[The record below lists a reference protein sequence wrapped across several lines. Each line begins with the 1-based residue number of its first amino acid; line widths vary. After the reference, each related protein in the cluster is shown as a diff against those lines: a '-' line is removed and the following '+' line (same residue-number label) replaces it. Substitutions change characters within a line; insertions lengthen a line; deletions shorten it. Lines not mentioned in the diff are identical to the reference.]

1 MYVVIIV
8 SLYTSIFIIRFVF
21 GPVWGKGG
29 WEKGGGWKE
38 RARERER
45 EREEEERHTVPRC
58 IHHCCYYQVLSV
70 GPSPASR
77 WCTCSGIIIMYII
90 IMYIIIIFM
99 CIIFVFTYVIAV
111 IIEFVSFCYVCVHH
125 VLDCLYTA
133 HSIEF
138 SLYTPCSILFV
149 FVSYTSFYIVCIHFI
164 LYCCVLVAFNSP
176 HVRQTVGPFHS
187 RS

>member
-1 MYVVIIV
+1 MLSAFPCIPV
-8 SLYTSIFIIRFVF
+8 SLLSGLSLGRCEGRV
-21 GPVWGKGG
+21 GERRGGVGKR
-29 WEKGGGWKE
+29 E
-38 RARERER
+38 RERER

-133 HSIEF
+133 HAVCWSQSTARMCDKPWGPSTLAVTEH
-138 SLYTPCSILFV
+138 IL
-149 FVSYTSFYIVCIHFI
+149 
-164 LYCCVLVAFNSP
+164 
-176 HVRQTVGPFHS
+176 
-187 RS
+187 